1 MARDEISDLDAQEES
16 DVLEESLEA
25 ETLPEEEPVIGI
37 ETPEADAIEQ
47 AQLIP
52 DAGEDYE
59 G

>member
-1 MARDEISDLDAQEES
+1 MARDEIPELEA
-16 DVLEESLEA
+16 LEEIIEA

-47 AQLIP
+47 ARAVP
-52 DAGEDYE
+52 DEDYD